1 MKKVLISAGAV
12 AALALTS
19 TPAFAQAVPA
29 TTDATATARIV
40 QPLTLTRFRDL
51 DLGTIVLGP
60 GTYTDTIS
68 IAQDGTF
75 TCGTNVTCSG
85 TRQTAQYD
93 ATGTMDQVLTV
104 SVASTLDLVNQT
116 QASPNLVLTVDAP
129 ATTTL
134 DSSGAV
140 RFDIGGSIDVSD
152 GTTDGVYTGTFAVS
166 ADYQ

>member
-1 MKKVLISAGAV
+1 MKKVLISAGAI

-19 TPAFAQAVPA
+19 TPAFAQAVNA
-29 TTDATATARIV
+29 TSDATATARIV
-40 QPLTLTRFRDL
+40 EPLTLTSFRDL

-75 TCGTNVTCSG
+75 TCGANVTCSG

-116 QASPNLVLTVDAP
+116 QTSPDLVLTVDAP
-129 ATTTL
+129 ATATL
-134 DSSGAV
+134 DATGAV

-152 GTTDGVYTGTFAVS
+152 GTADGVYTGTFAVS